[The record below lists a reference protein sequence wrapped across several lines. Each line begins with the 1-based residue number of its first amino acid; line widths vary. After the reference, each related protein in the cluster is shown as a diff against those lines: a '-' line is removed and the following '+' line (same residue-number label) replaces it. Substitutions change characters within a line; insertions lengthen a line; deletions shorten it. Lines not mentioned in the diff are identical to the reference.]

1 MEMQTNAINWFEI
14 PVDEFDRA
22 KLFYSR
28 IFDYEMP
35 TMDMGPIRMGFLL
48 FEQGKG
54 VGGAIVKG
62 EGSLPARTGTL
73 VYLNA
78 GDDLS
83 MVLMRV
89 DAAGGK
95 VLMEKTLVAPGM
107 GYYAH
112 FLDSE
117 GNKVA
122 LHSPN

>member
-1 MEMQTNAINWFEI
+1 MEPTTNAINWFEI

-22 KLFYSR
+22 KAFYSR

-62 EGSLPARTGTL
+62 EGLLPARDGTL

-83 MVLMRV
+83 TVLMRV
-89 DAAGGK
+89 GASGGK

-107 GYYAH
+107 GHYAH

-117 GNKVA
+117 GNKIA

>member
-1 MEMQTNAINWFEI
+1 METTTNAISWFEI

-22 KLFYSR
+22 KMFYSR

-35 TMDMGPIRMGFLL
+35 TMDMGPIRMGFLM

-62 EGSLPARTGTL
+62 EGLLPARNGTL

-83 MVLMRV
+83 TVLMRV
-89 DAAGGK
+89 DGAA
-95 VLMEKTLVAPGM
+95 ARC
-107 GYYAH
+107 
-112 FLDSE
+112 
-117 GNKVA
+117 
-122 LHSPN
+122 

>member
-1 MEMQTNAINWFEI
+1 MEMTTNAINWFEI

-62 EGSLPARTGTL
+62 DGILPARTGTL

-83 MVLMRV
+83 AVLMRV
-89 DAAGGK
+89 DDAGGK
-95 VLMEKTLVAPGM
+95 VLRGKTRVAPGM
-107 GYYAH
+107 GDYGRCRV
-112 FLDSE
+112 SG
-117 GNKVA
+117 GNRGAMHPKK
-122 LHSPN
+122 

>member
-1 MEMQTNAINWFEI
+1 METTTNAISWFEI

-22 KLFYSR
+22 KMFYSR

-35 TMDMGPIRMGFLL
+35 TMDMGPIRMGFLM

-62 EGSLPARTGTL
+62 EGLLPARNGTL

-83 MVLMRV
+83 TVLMRV
-89 DAAGGK
+89 DGAGGK

-107 GYYAH
+107 GYYAN

-117 GNKVA
+117 GNRVA
-122 LHSPN
+122 LHSMS